1 MFLAFFTLVTVR
13 VISLTETKNDRLVQA
28 ETDFWKLFGPVCL
41 LQQGYIQQAAEDHVQ
56 IASKYP

>member
-28 ETDFWKLFGPVCL
+28 ETDF
-41 LQQGYIQQAAEDHVQ
+41 
-56 IASKYP
+56 